1 MMFSCDDMDELAPA
15 YTPAALNVRVSHYT
29 MGQLG
34 CVAFWLE
41 PVSVFG
47 SL

>member
-1 MMFSCDDMDELAPA
+1 MMFDCDDMDELAPA
-15 YTPAALNVRVSHYT
+15 YTPAACLIRVPHYT
-29 MGQLG
+29 MGQPG
-34 CVAFWLE
+34 CIAVWLE